1 LFCLIGMSKT
11 VGNYTLVEKLGQG
24 SYATVYKAHHKSNGG
39 DYAVKVI
46 SREKI
51 GSAKLQ
57 MNLEQ
62 EISIMKEINHENV
75 VRLFGTFTSKNN
87 IYLVLEFCGGGDLQL
102 FIRKNKRL
110 EESVARRFLIQLAR
124 GLHFLHS
131 KNIIHRDIKPQ
142 NLLLSEFSPN
152 ATIKFADFGFAKH
165 LHEAS
170 MAQTPCG
177 TPLYMAPE
185 IFEMKEYDAK
195 ADVWSIG
202 CVLFEMCTGE
212 PPFKGSNHRELF
224 MNIRSKSLRLPS
236 NVTLSPEVTEILQR
250 LLELNPQRR
259 VSLDMLYRVTER
271 MAGLLG
277 DSDVQ
282 DKARTDTSSSGSGV
296 VGTVSASSQSGVQ
309 QQEDTR
315 EQNVG
320 TSNRS
325 QQSTQQQLSQGNDN
339 KDPDI
344 TEQVSGS
351 AFGPTRA
358 TPPPVSNSPA
368 TRLQTNNSGSDSS
381 SPSTSSSNNS
391 VGRRRAS
398 GDFSD
403 MPQGEREGSIR
414 RVRSREK
421 VQDRN
426 SPPSALDTPG
436 AGGTTSSSMTPATAT
451 MLVKLANTGTSPN
464 AERTLSEHIPQGV
477 GSGGGG
483 ALSAVSKALSSAF
496 SSGQDSPDD
505 EGRNQQR
512 SGTPQSRGS
521 PHEGGRYVRTPPV
534 SGGGPNGSKSQIS
547 HLSNANTYGRD
558 SDDFVLIDEPTN
570 SNAGSNA
577 TWKTSEAQ
585 GGGQVSR
592 PNRDRDDRGITINQ
606 PGQQQG
612 SPSARWYNGSP
623 GSNIGINLNVEA
635 TTPTSAGGGGLL
647 TDSSAYQQQQSS
659 EVLQL
664 SQCAHRCQYITSI
677 VAALT
682 KHADSVV
689 REILAKYGKTI
700 SKEMDRE
707 AILGLDGRRSSD
719 EDNSL
724 GNKDISPRRRSSSGG
739 ESYNMYSSSNQQLAS
754 NLQMLS
760 DALCVPFS
768 FYLHSMNYIQDA
780 IQRTATLRQ
789 QQQSDAVSL
798 QDAGGHTRLSPK
810 SSSPAGHQS
819 ANSPSPSSYFL
830 GQLDSLV
837 TGLTQRFDQL
847 MSRAESCQKWIRSD
861 ATYPVPEPYIYQ
873 AALKLGQEAAVEEL
887 LGNLAVACT
896 HYWDA
901 KLLIECVLLS
911 ASEATDRRVLQGY
924 AKMFLDQFAVC
935 EKSGELLDY
944 DRSNIGTRAKGYSH
958 SPGSNSSFDS
968 HMSIN
973 SNNTN
978 NNTPNNANA

>member
-1 LFCLIGMSKT
+1 MSKT

-39 DYAVKVI
+39 GYAVKVI

-102 FIRKNKRL
+102 FIRKHKRL
-110 EESVARRFLIQLAR
+110 EESVAKSFLIQLAR

-236 NVTLSPEVTEILQR
+236 NVTLSPEMTEILQR

-277 DSDVQ
+277 DSGTQ
-282 DKARTDTSSSGSGV
+282 DKTGVDTSTSGSGI
-296 VGTVSASSQSGVQ
+296 VGTVTSSSQSGVQ
-309 QQEDTR
+309 QQNTA
-315 EQNVG
+315 QQITG
-320 TSNRS
+320 SSSRS
-325 QQSTQQQLSQGNDN
+325 PNSTPQQPQSDDK

-351 AFGPTRA
+351 AFGSSRS
-358 TPPPVSNSPA
+358 TPPPFTNSPA
-368 TRLQTNNSGSDSS
+368 IRLRTNNSGSDSS
-381 SPSTSSSNNS
+381 SPSTSGSNNS
-391 VGRRRAS
+391 VGRRRSS

-403 MPQGEREGSIR
+403 VPHGEREGSLR

-421 VQDRN
+421 VQGRN
-426 SPPSALDTPG
+426 SPPSGQDTPSVV
-436 AGGTTSSSMTPATAT
+436 GTTSSSMTPATAT

-464 AERTLSEHIPQGV
+464 AERTLSDQIPQGV

-505 EGRNQQR
+505 DGSNQQR
-512 SGTPQSRGS
+512 SGTPQSRES
-521 PHEGGRYVRTPPV
+521 PCESNRYIRTPPA
-534 SGGGPNGSKSQIS
+534 SGGGTNSGKSQIS
-547 HLSNANTYGRD
+547 QVNANTYGRD
-558 SDDFVLIDEPTN
+558 SDDFVLIDEPTS

-585 GGGQVSR
+585 GGGLVSR
-592 PNRDRDDRGITINQ
+592 PNRDRDDKSITINQ
-606 PGQQQG
+606 SGQQQG
-612 SPSARWYNGSP
+612 SPSARWYSGSP
-623 GSNIGINLNVEA
+623 GANIAVNLNIDA
-635 TTPTSAGGGGLL
+635 TTPNSTAGGGLL
-647 TDSSAYQQQQSS
+647 TESSSYHQQQSS
-659 EVLQL
+659 EALQL

-689 REILAKYGKTI
+689 REILTKYGKTI

-707 AILGLDGRRSSD
+707 AILGLDGGRSGD
-719 EDNSL
+719 EDGGL
-724 GNKDISPRRRSSSGG
+724 GNKDLSPRRRSSSGG
-739 ESYNMYSSSNQQLAS
+739 EGYNMFSSSNQQLAS

-760 DALCVPFS
+760 DSLCVPFS

-789 QQQSDAVSL
+789 QQQSDALSL
-798 QDAGGHTRLSPK
+798 QDAGGRQRLSPQ
-810 SSSPAGHQS
+810 SSSPSGQS
-819 ANSPSPSSYFL
+819 AISPSPSSYFL

-847 MSRAESCQKWIRSD
+847 MNRAESCQKWIRSD
-861 ATYPVPEPYIYQ
+861 ANYPVPEPYIYQ

-887 LGNLAVACT
+887 LGNLGVACT
-896 HYWDA
+896 HYWEA

-944 DRSNIGTRAKGYSH
+944 DHNSNIGTRAKGYSH

-973 SNNTN
+973 SNNTTTT
-978 NNTPNNANA
+978 NTPISNANA